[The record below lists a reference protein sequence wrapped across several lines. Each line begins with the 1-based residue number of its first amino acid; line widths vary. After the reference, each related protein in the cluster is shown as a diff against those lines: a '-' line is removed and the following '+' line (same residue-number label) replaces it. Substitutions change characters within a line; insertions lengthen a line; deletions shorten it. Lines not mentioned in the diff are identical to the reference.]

1 MFVIQVKLKGWDFSA
16 AVEINYE
23 VFIFKIA
30 KKLTILNKAGLYNDD
45 IIKINFVI
53 TFELYKYFL
62 DDLAKSNL
70 IGVEC

>member
-1 MFVIQVKLKGWDFSA
+1 M
-16 AVEINYE
+16 NYE

-53 TFELYKYFL
+53 TFELYKYF
-62 DDLAKSNL
+62 
-70 IGVEC
+70 